1 MKKILTF
8 LTTIL
13 LMFSATAD
21 DHMTPPTMF
30 PIEGIQCKYNEGM
43 GLADLQN
50 TVAKWNKYMD
60 QSVAEGNPEY
70 SAYLLSPYMI
80 PGSEF
85 DLDFVWFGM
94 WSSFNDLE
102 GIPRYLS
109 EAKDIEEEFN
119 AVATCHTRQ
128 LAPSLIVRPIEA
140 SEAKGEGNI
149 VQIRSCKN
157 IGTPQETLAA
167 FNQFSSRLDELEADM
182 AILLMVKG
190 PGTSSSADYDFL
202 QMNVSTAATFGS
214 LYDEFWNKGSMQGL
228 SLADAVDCGPT
239 RIYIGTALR
248 ENS

>member
-13 LMFSATAD
+13 LTYSVMAD
-21 DHMTPPTMF
+21 DHMTPPSMF
-30 PIEGIQCKYNEGM
+30 QSKEYNVNITKEW
-43 GLADLQN
+43 DCRF
-50 TVAKWNKYMD
+50 TKDSRKWNKYMD
-60 QSVAEGNPEY
+60 QSVADGNPEY

-102 GIPRYLS
+102 GITRYFS
-109 EAKDIEEEFN
+109 EAQDIEEEFN

-128 LAPSLIVRPIEA
+128 LHHPLLIRPIEA

-157 IGTPQETLAA
+157 MVLRRKHLQLSINLV
-167 FNQFSSRLDELEADM
+167 LD
-182 AILLMVKG
+182 
-190 PGTSSSADYDFL
+190 
-202 QMNVSTAATFGS
+202 
-214 LYDEFWNKGSMQGL
+214 
-228 SLADAVDCGPT
+228 
-239 RIYIGTALR
+239 
-248 ENS
+248 